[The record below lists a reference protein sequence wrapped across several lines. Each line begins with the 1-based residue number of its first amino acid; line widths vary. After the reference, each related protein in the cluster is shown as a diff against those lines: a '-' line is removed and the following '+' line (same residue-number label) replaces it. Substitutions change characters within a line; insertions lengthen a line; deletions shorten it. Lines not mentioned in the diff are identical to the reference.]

1 MSKLFPGLVLPTTVV
16 GSYPVVKGRGISSL
30 FDPYRHAVKIAVA
43 DQLAAGIDII
53 SDGQVRG
60 DMVNMFT
67 GLIPGIRGD
76 EVIGPVSPASGPI
89 TVNDTHYA
97 LSEASRV
104 KGIITGPTTLSFA
117 LHIITPTYRN
127 RGELALDLSRV
138 LAREAELLEA
148 AGVTILQIDEPI
160 LSTGIA
166 DIRNAADA
174 IQYTTR
180 GLSIPVC
187 LHVCGDISS
196 ILDELLSFP
205 VSILDFEFARSPA
218 NLSLCREFDFGKKMV
233 GFGCVDSA
241 NPFVE
246 PVSLIRER
254 IGSALTVFSPEQ
266 LFIDP
271 DCGLRML
278 TREAAVH
285 KLGHMVE
292 AVQSVRQEL

>member
-1 MSKLFPGLVLPTTVV
+1 MSELFPGLVLPTTVV

-89 TVNDTHYA
+89 TVSDTRYA
-97 LSEASRV
+97 LSKASMV

-117 LHIITPTYRN
+117 LHITTPTYRN

-148 AGVTILQIDEPI
+148 AGVTIIQIDEPI

-166 DIRNAADA
+166 DIRSAAYA

-180 GLSIPVC
+180 GLSIPIC

>member
-241 NPFVE
+241 NPYVE
-246 PVSLIRER
+246 PVSLIQDR

-266 LFIDP
+266 LLIDP

-278 TREAAVH
+278 QREAAAH

-292 AVQSVRQEL
+292 AVQSVRKDL

>member
-1 MSKLFPGLVLPTTVV
+1 MSELFPGLVLPTTVV
-16 GSYPVVKGRGISSL
+16 GSYPVVKGMGLSGL

-89 TVNDTHYA
+89 TVNDTRYA

-148 AGVTILQIDEPI
+148 AGVTIIQIDEPI

-174 IQYTTR
+174 IRYTTR

-241 NPFVE
+241 NPYVE

-266 LFIDP
+266 LLIDP

-278 TREAAVH
+278 TREAAAH

-292 AVQSVRQEL
+292 AVQSVRKDL